1 MRLLLIEDDRMI
13 GAAVRQGLT
22 HAGFAVDW
30 VTEGRSGAV
39 AAANAVYD
47 LIVLDL
53 GLPHVDGMALLAQL
67 RARRDNVPVLIVSAR
82 DGVQDRISGLNAGAD
97 DYLLKP
103 FDLDELVA
111 RVRSLLRRQAGASS
125 SVITACGVSLDTVRR
140 SVSLDGREIVLTA
153 KELALL
159 EALMRRPGAVL
170 SRERL
175 EESMYGWGD
184 EVGSNAVE
192 VHLHNLRRK
201 LGVNVIRNVR
211 GVGYRIAE

>member
-1 MRLLLIEDDRMI
+1 M
-13 GAAVRQGLT
+13 
-22 HAGFAVDW
+22 
-30 VTEGRSGAV
+30 
-39 AAANAVYD
+39 
-47 LIVLDL
+47 LDL

-82 DGVQDRISGLNAGAD
+82 DGVRDRIAGLNAGAD

-111 RVRSLLRRQAGASS
+111 RVRSLLRRQAGLLQRDHDLRGEPGHRWR
-125 SVITACGVSLDTVRR
+125 T
-140 SVSLDGREIVLTA
+140 VSLDGREIVLTA

-159 EALMRRPGAVL
+159 GALMRRPGAVL

-175 EESMYGWGD
+175 ESRCTAGATR
-184 EVGSNAVE
+184 SAATR
-192 VHLHNLRRK
+192 LKCICTNLRRK